1 MRGANVT
8 MPCKQEVCR
17 NMDKLSDAARFVGA
31 VNTIVNDNGVLTGH
45 ICNKGLSVK
54 GRSHSYAGSVNKNV
68 TFSYLIMHKICVT

>member
-1 MRGANVT
+1 MVNNIVYNH
-8 MPCKQEVCR
+8 V
-17 NMDKLSDAARFVGA
+17 FVEYA
-31 VNTIVNDNGVLTGH
+31 H